1 MKRLILAALVAGLP
15 LAAQSWEVGV
25 FAGQQ
30 SYKSI
35 DAFGASVEPK
45 SQTILGAR
53 LGYSVVDM
61 GPALFQ
67 LTAGFQPKT
76 EAKLELNG
84 VDTGDKFKHQHLSVG
99 AMFNFKAVVAVG
111 AGIEY
116 RFEKLNI
123 TNSGLSD
130 TSFNRPWLRANL
142 GYAVPSPLVKPFF
155 GLEVAVPLTSKSFDA
170 AASDEDNLKAFAP
183 KLQIGLYAG
192 IRF

>member
-1 MKRLILAALVAGLP
+1 MKRLILAALVIGMP
-15 LAAQSWEVGV
+15 LAAQSWEVGL

-30 SYKSI
+30 TYKSI
-35 DAFGASVEPK
+35 DVLGASAEPK

-76 EAKLELNG
+76 DTKIEVNG
-84 VDTGDKFKHQHLSVG
+84 VDTGEKFKHQHFSVG
-99 AMFNFKAVVAVG
+99 AMFNFKALVAVG

-116 RFEKLNI
+116 RFEKLNV

-130 TSFNRPWLRANL
+130 ASFNRPWLRANV
-142 GYAVPSPLVKPFF
+142 GYAVPSPLVKPFI